1 MSKKDVLKYLER
13 ISSVMRITYRQHLT
27 REGLQLVHLETL
39 TYFSTCNKYSDSPQ
53 HVAEYLGLT
62 KGTVS
67 QTINILDSLGLV
79 TKNVD
84 PRDRRKLHI
93 TPTLSGKRLLSKF
106 EHIIKIDD
114 PDGDDLTDNQALAE
128 SLNSILRALQK
139 ANGYKTFGACKTC
152 LHHQVSDGKRMCLLT
167 KEELTEPEKD
177 MICHEH
183 TPHHAHSV
191 NPSS

>member
-13 ISSVMRITYRQHLT
+13 ISSVMRIAFRQHLT

-39 TYFSTCNKYSDSPQ
+39 TYFATCNKYSDSPQ

-67 QTINILDSLGLV
+67 QTINILESLGLV

-84 PRDRRKLHI
+84 TKDRRKLHI
-93 TPTLSGKRLLSKF
+93 IPTARGKRLLNKF

-114 PDGDDLTDNQALAE
+114 PDADGLADNQELAK
-128 SLNSILRALQK
+128 SLKLLLQALQK

-152 LHHQVSDGKRMCLLT
+152 LYHKVSEGKRMCLLT
-167 KEELTEPEKD
+167 QEELSEPEKD
-177 MICHEH
+177 QICHEH
-183 TPHHAHSV
+183 TPNQAS
-191 NPSS
+191 